1 MKNRSANR
9 DAMWRRLVL
18 ALATLVVCGGLVVHA
33 EDHRPATA
41 AWLINARIGGA
52 EVYADMTDE
61 DIEQQVADLESQ
73 KVSVIEADSD
83 FSRNLTERE
92 FDVEIDVV
100 RRYTEAVHK
109 RGLKVV
115 WYYPTLEVLSPDA
128 KRRGS
133 MFKSHPDWVQRGI
146 NGEPNVFYGGGGRV
160 HWVEEGTESAWMS
173 LHSPYGALL
182 LQRIA
187 RVAAAGVDG
196 IWLDV
201 PLFNDIG
208 TAWADVGPAA
218 AAKFKADTGLATP
231 KMVNW
236 SDPVWRRW
244 IAWRTDE
251 ITNFIRRIRD
261 AATAAA
267 GDVSVIVETVTM
279 DYNSATML
287 GLDGSRFKTDPG
299 ITQVWEIDALS
310 DESAMRDALP
320 DDWISLIA
328 MSKFA
333 TGASGG
339 KPSWV
344 FTYGLLPEDGLLVMG
359 EALASGSNPY
369 ETKIPL
375 MTSSIGPAYRKAM
388 FSWIETQERRLFA
401 SSSVAKVA
409 VLYSSESRDY
419 VDRAEG
425 SGLFATSTRRNS
437 LWWSNE
443 RIDSVYMRTY
453 LAEYRGIIKWL
464 VRHHVPFDV
473 IVRPDAQELARYDV
487 VLAPSLA
494 AISDSDAALLDRYVG
509 RGGYLALT
517 GPRPAGLDQIGT
529 ARAAPALASLSQRN
543 AASGAGN
550 VVHVTELIGKTYLI
564 SGSRPSDAAIAR
576 LFPPS
581 YRSAVETDAGT
592 SVHIELRSLEN
603 ETLIHLINPERLW
616 DANAPKVREITVSVA
631 LPAGQE
637 VTNVQF
643 TSPQKS
649 RGAVIDIP
657 FEVREER
664 VSFKVP
670 LEGYGMAVVTYAV
683 ARPAP
688 STVMGEPSNVSHSGV
703 PSQRVE

>member
-1 MKNRSANR
+1 MKNHSANCGALR
-9 DAMWRRLVL
+9 TLAL
-18 ALATLVVCGGLVVHA
+18 ALATLVLCGGLVVHA
-33 EDHRPATA
+33 QDRRPSTA
-41 AWLINARIGGA
+41 AWLANARIGGA

-61 DIEQQVADLESQ
+61 DIEQQIADFESQ

-92 FDVEIDVV
+92 FEVEIDVV
-100 RRYTEAVHK
+100 RRYAEAVHK

-133 MFKSHPDWVQRGI
+133 MFKDHPEWVQRGI

-160 HWVEEGTESAWMS
+160 HWVEDGTESAWMS

-208 TAWADVGPAA
+208 TARADVGPAA
-218 AAKFKADTGLATP
+218 AAKFKADTGLTTP
-231 KMVNW
+231 KTVNW
-236 SDPVWRRW
+236 SDPTWRRW
-244 IAWRTDE
+244 IAWRYDE

-261 AATAAA
+261 AAIAAA
-267 GDVSVIVETVTM
+267 SEVSIIVETVTM

-299 ITQVWEIDALS
+299 LVQVWEIDALS

-320 DDWISLIA
+320 DDWISLIG

-333 TGASGG
+333 AGASGG

-344 FTYGLLPEDGLLVMG
+344 FTYGLLPEDGLLVMA
-359 EALASGSNPY
+359 EALASGNNPY

-375 MTSSIGPAYRKAM
+375 MTSSIGPAYRKSM

-401 SSSVAKVA
+401 SNSAAKVA

-425 SGLFATSTRRNS
+425 SGLFATSTKRNT

-464 VRHHVPFDV
+464 VNHHVPFDV
-473 IVRPDAQELARYDV
+473 VVRPDAEELARYDV

-494 AISDSDAALLDRYVG
+494 AISDSDAAVLDRHVA
-509 RGGYLALT
+509 RGGHLALT
-517 GPRPAGLDQIGT
+517 GARPAGMDQFGS
-529 ARAAPALASLSQRN
+529 ARAMPALASLSQRN
-543 AASGAGN
+543 AASGAGS

-564 SGSRPSDAAIAR
+564 SSSRPSDAAIAR

-581 YRSAVETDAGT
+581 YRPAVETDAGT
-592 SVHIELRSLEN
+592 SVHIELRSFEN
-603 ETLIHLINPERLW
+603 ETLVHLVNPERLW
-616 DANAPKVREITVSVA
+616 DAKVPKVREITVTLASSV
-631 LPAGQE
+631 GNE

-649 RGAVIDIP
+649 RGAVIDVP
-657 FEVREER
+657 FEIKDER

-670 LEGYGMAVVTYAV
+670 LEAYGMVIVTHA
-683 ARPAP
+683 PA
-688 STVMGEPSNVSHSGV
+688 MMLIG
-703 PSQRVE
+703 R